1 MSLMSCQDLFVG
13 LGIRGSL
20 FAWAISECA
29 LCGIVAWYVA
39 AITCLPRVGWLG
51 SEFELRSL

>member
-39 AITCLPRVGWLG
+39 AITCLPRV
-51 SEFELRSL
+51 ELAWFRI